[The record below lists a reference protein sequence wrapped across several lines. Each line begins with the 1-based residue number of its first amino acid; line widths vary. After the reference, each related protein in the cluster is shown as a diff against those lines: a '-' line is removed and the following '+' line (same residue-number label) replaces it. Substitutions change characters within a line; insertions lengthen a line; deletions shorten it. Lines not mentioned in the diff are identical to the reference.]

1 MLRRFATYVT
11 RTSALLAVASLA
23 LTGFALAQGDDHPT
37 DQPLT
42 VAADVGF
49 APFAYTLA
57 SGETVGFA
65 VDVGAEIANRLGRP
79 GVEIIDVN
87 FSAIFAGLFAKRYE
101 FIIAPTNIT
110 EERSQEM
117 LFAEPY
123 METGLGFLIRN
134 ADEMASL
141 EDLSGKVVTVNNG
154 SVSDTWAT
162 ENAERY
168 GFTVQRYDK
177 NADAVEAVVIN
188 RAFANIADLPASQY
202 AATQNPAVKVGYV
215 EYLNRNFGHVFRN
228 DDVEFRNQVEC
239 IVEGMKLDGTMAELH
254 EKWFGDMPGVF
265 TAMNTVWVG
274 YGAPGFRGYEFTPHQ
289 PCMP

>member
-1 MLRRFATYVT
+1 MLRTLVPYLT
-11 RTSALLAVASLA
+11 RASVLLAAITLMASSLV
-23 LTGFALAQGDDHPT
+23 FAQGSDHPN
-37 DQPLT
+37 DQPLR

-110 EERSQEM
+110 EERSLEM

-123 METGLGFLIRN
+123 METGLGFLVRN
-134 ADEMASL
+134 ADTMASL
-141 EDLSGKVVTVNNG
+141 EDLAGKVVTVNNG

-177 NADAVEAVVIN
+177 NADGVEAVVIN

-202 AATQNPAVKVGYV
+202 AATQNPAVKVDYV

-254 EKWFGDMPGVF
+254 QEWFGDMPGVH

-274 YGAPGFRGYEFTPHQ
+274 YGAPGFRGYELTPHQ